1 MVSHEEKVT
10 GMLAH
15 LLGIFTWFIGPLII
29 LLVSEKKHG
38 FVYKNAVHA
47 INFQISVTIYAIVCS
62 ILVFVLIGLLLLPIL
77 AIFTLIVEIIGSV
90 RAYEGD
96 VYKYPLE
103 IPFIKA

>member
-1 MVSHEEKVT
+1 M

-29 LLVSEKKHG
+29 LLVAKDKHK
-38 FVYKNAVHA
+38 FAYKNAAHA
-47 INFQISVTIYAIVCS
+47 INFQISVTIYAIICAL
-62 ILVFVLIGLLLLPIL
+62 LVLVLIGLLLLPIL
-77 AIFTLIVEIIGSV
+77 MIFALVVEIVGSV
-90 RAYEGD
+90 KAYEGA